1 MALAQENI
9 GWGTAEHWMRMQAS
23 YALLFVQVHQTLTIT
38 NDLLARHRGLSL
50 AELQHDLRALQDGSG
65 AALPR
70 EG

>member
-1 MALAQENI
+1 
-9 GWGTAEHWMRMQAS
+9 MRMQAS